1 MSQQGDVLLYQTNDG
16 GEINVVNGLIEMSGG
31 LETAVY
37 VSLFGGNEYDDGRDK
52 NPFTFWGNLDE
63 IDPALKYI
71 SETQFLLK
79 ELPATTGNLNRLE
92 QAAKRDTK
100 WLLDKKVASFIN
112 ITVTIPAINSIK
124 ISIEIEAQGLL
135 FNFDFVENWK
145 VLK

>member
-37 VSLFGGNEYDDGRDK
+37 LSLFGGNEDCSGRETC
-52 NPFTFWGNLDE
+52 PFTWWGNRDE
-63 IDPALKYI
+63 IDPALKYV
-71 SETQFLLK
+71 SELQFLLK
-79 ELPATTGNLNRLE
+79 ELPATTGNLGRLE
-92 QAAKRDTK
+92 EAAKRDIK
-100 WLLDKKVASFIN
+100 WLIDKKAASSIT

-124 ISIEIEAQGLL
+124 ISVDIEAQGILSS
-135 FNFDFVENWK
+135 FDFVENWK